1 MSKNNLPNLTQEQE
15 LQQSVMYLEQ
25 LKEQIA
31 TLKEQ
36 FEILD
41 LAIREHQ
48 MAVETLK
55 DFNTIDKNNELLIP
69 IGADAM
75 VFGKIIDKSKVII
88 NIGAGIA
95 MEETVQNAIDKLASR
110 IENIEKNRNKIDTT
124 INNLQD
130 QAIQLSSAIE
140 EKYKEYQEN
149 QALENNLRPPNVS

>member
-1 MSKNNLPNLTQEQE
+1 MSALTEEQE

-25 LKEQIA
+25 LKEQIM

-41 LAIREHQ
+41 LAIKEHN

-55 DFNTIDKNNELLIP
+55 DFKNIDTNNELLIP

-75 VFGKIIDKSKVII
+75 VFAKILDKSKVII

-95 MEETVQNAIDKLASR
+95 IEESIKNAIEKLTER
-110 IENIEKNRNKIDTT
+110 IEKIETNRGKINTT
-124 INNLQD
+124 INNL
-130 QAIQLSSAIE
+130 
-140 EKYKEYQEN
+140 EN
-149 QALENNLRPPNVS
+149 QAISLSASIEERYKEMQQGQGANDNLRPLNVS